1 MRTYKVTGYCRV
13 TGEKRTVEVAA
24 STHKEARKLAS
35 VELTYPTLGTD
46 KVRAFLSRGP
56 KPKDMEES

>member
-1 MRTYKVTGYCRV
+1 MNYKVTGYCRV

-24 STHKEARKLAS
+24 STHKMARSIAAR
-35 VELTYPTLGTD
+35 ELTYPTLGTD

-56 KPKDMEES
+56 QPKEMEES